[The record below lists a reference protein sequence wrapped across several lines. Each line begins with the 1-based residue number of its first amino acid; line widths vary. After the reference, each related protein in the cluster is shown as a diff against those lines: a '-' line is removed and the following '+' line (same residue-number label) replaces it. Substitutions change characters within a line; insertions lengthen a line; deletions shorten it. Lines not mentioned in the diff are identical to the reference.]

1 MLRQMT
7 FDDLPGAI
15 SLQELADGI
24 TLSGSPDGQQIGQSG
39 RGVARANRTRL
50 PGNKKATRTNVTS
63 GPSSSGSS
71 ASVDL
76 TRSLVNRLKERFATG
91 GSMEYRQTWKEKVTP
106 LGIVYWAHTASGH
119 PTSDSGCTGWPTP
132 VAQHA
137 NGTPEDFLRRKRES
151 VERGNSM
158 GITLSDLNMVAQ
170 LAGWPTPMSR
180 DHFPSHTD
188 EYIAEKKAQGHGM
201 SNLNDVAAIAGW
213 NTPRA
218 TDGTNGGPNQT
229 GGALPADAA
238 LISGQTQSSS
248 PAGTAKRGVLNPAL
262 SRWLMGYPVAWDSC
276 GATAMRSCRKSR
288 RNSSKRSSKRE
299 VKQ

>member
-1 MLRQMT
+1 MLRQQT

-15 SLQELADGI
+15 GSPGLEAGT
-24 TLSGSPDGQQIGQSG
+24 TLSGSPDGQPIGQSG
-39 RGVARANRTRL
+39 PDHARVSRTRR
-50 PGNKKATRTNVTS
+50 PGSKKATLTS
-63 GPSSSGSS
+63 GTFGPNSSGSS
-71 ASVDL
+71 ASVAL
-76 TRSLVNRLKERFATG
+76 TQSLVSRLKERFATG

-106 LGIVYWAHTASGH
+106 SGIVYLAHTASGH
-119 PTSDSGCTGWPTP
+119 PTSDSGCTGWPTAKAKDGREWSP
-132 VAQHA
+132 NAKPGSASGHGLGAVAQ
-137 NGTPEDFLRRKRES
+137 
-151 VERGNSM
+151 M
-158 GITLSDLNMVAQ
+158 
-170 LAGWPTPMSR
+170 AGWPTPMSR

-201 SNLNDVAAIAGW
+201 SNLNDVAMLA
-213 NTPRA
+213 
-218 TDGTNGGPNQT
+218 GGPNQT